1 MSKKAKD
8 LLKAEL
14 EKNKEIQRY
23 GATSLEA
30 TDVDTKELDLQ
41 FQQVDTKAL
50 AKMVKFK

>member
-1 MSKKAKD
+1 MKLNEGGMSKKAKD

-30 TDVDTKELDLQ
+30 TDVDVKELDL
-41 FQQVDTKAL
+41 
-50 AKMVKFK
+50 